1 MKISFHYNYPSF
13 RIRESGRHKR
23 LLQAIFSDYAK
34 GSQVELSYVFTT
46 RSDMLIIN
54 QEFLDHDYDTDVIT
68 FDYGED
74 GFVQSEI
81 YIGVEAVRENA
92 AEYGVSLSA
101 EMRRVI
107 VHAALHLVGFGDLTC
122 EERAVMREKEEYYL
136 NLYRD
141 AL

>member
-1 MKISFHYNYPSF
+1 
-13 RIRESGRHKR
+13 
-23 LLQAIFSDYAK
+23 
-34 GSQVELSYVFTT
+34 
-46 RSDMLIIN
+46 MLIIN